1 MDTMLAA
8 LLLMFIGQAFGG
20 ERMSCEVQP
29 VRGDGREWHYRTKVG
44 GDPRICWYPGERM
57 KPRSELYWDT
67 ETTRLSAPPSDAVEP
82 KTLPSSRM
90 TRLNPKTLLFSS
102 LTLMATLPNPG
113 ARSMVAEQEASV
125 QLLVGNDDRAA
136 AFLPTE
142 TGLRGWACEMGYRGW
157 SLRLACR

>member
-1 MDTMLAA
+1 MSALVNAA

-57 KPRSELYWDT
+57 NPGSELYWDT

-82 KTLPSSRM
+82 KDPTILEDDTVES
-90 TRLNPKTLLFSS
+90 KD
-102 LTLMATLPNPG
+102 ATVLKSHPYGNF
-113 ARSMVAEQEASV
+113 AEHW
-125 QLLVGNDDRAA
+125 RA
-136 AFLPTE
+136 LD
-142 TGLRGWACEMGYRGW
+142 GR
-157 SLRLACR
+157 

>member
-1 MDTMLAA
+1 LFNQNAGSVVFPLKSGRRTKVAFMDTMLAA
-8 LLLMFIGQAFGG
+8 LLLVFIGQAFGG

-82 KTLPSSRM
+82 KDPAVLERDVVE
-90 TRLNPKTLLFSS
+90 PKDPTILEGDTVESKD
-102 LTLMATLPNPG
+102 ATVLESHPDGNF
-113 ARSMVAEQEASV
+113 AERW
-125 QLLVGNDDRAA
+125 RA
-136 AFLPTE
+136 LD
-142 TGLRGWACEMGYRGW
+142 GR
-157 SLRLACR
+157 

>member
-8 LLLMFIGQAFGG
+8 LLLLMFIGQAFGG

-67 ETTRLSAPPSDAVEP
+67 DTTRLSAPPSDTVQPNDASVLERDAVEP
-82 KTLPSSRM
+82 
-90 TRLNPKTLLFSS
+90 
-102 LTLMATLPNPG
+102 
-113 ARSMVAEQEASV
+113 
-125 QLLVGNDDRAA
+125 ND
-136 AFLPTE
+136 T
-142 TGLRGWACEMGYRGW
+142 TGLKREAVELKDATVLERDAVEPSVILTATFAERWRALDGR
-157 SLRLACR
+157 